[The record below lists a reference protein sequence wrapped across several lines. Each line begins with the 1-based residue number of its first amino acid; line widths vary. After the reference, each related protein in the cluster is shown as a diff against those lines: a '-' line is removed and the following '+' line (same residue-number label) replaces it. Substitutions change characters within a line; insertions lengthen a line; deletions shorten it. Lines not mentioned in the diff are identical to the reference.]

1 MSELEQQDKEALQ
14 EAIAQR
20 REINERIFSLS
31 SKLPADQKAV
41 ELFVLY
47 CIEHYRDEEEQLH
60 LPLALQHARYYKLP
74 YLPSMLRKHLP
85 KLPKELKLYVAHLK
99 QSRKLSSMIVAFK
112 MLAHAQAMYEKEQ
125 RASSLL
131 ADQEHWHTSESYFD
145 KLVDSEHKLD
155 VKSQWLDS
163 FMKDFDKDWVI
174 GCLIDNW
181 TKMTKEE
188 KVATVSQLVYDFG
201 MSIRQISER
210 SGISKST
217 VARYVKDKQK
227 EENND

>member
-47 CIEHYRDEEEQLH
+47 CTEHYRDEEEQLH
-60 LPLALQHARYYKLP
+60 LPLSLQHARYYKLP

-155 VKSQWLDS
+155 VKSEWLDS
-163 FMKDFDKDWVI
+163 FMKDCDKDWVI
-174 GCLIDNW
+174 GNLLERWADCSKQERKSLILPLVQEFNMSLND
-181 TKMTKEE
+181 
-188 KVATVSQLVYDFG
+188 VAKILGVNRSTITRT
-201 MSIRQISER
+201 MS
-210 SGISKST
+210 
-217 VARYVKDKQK
+217 
-227 EENND
+227 